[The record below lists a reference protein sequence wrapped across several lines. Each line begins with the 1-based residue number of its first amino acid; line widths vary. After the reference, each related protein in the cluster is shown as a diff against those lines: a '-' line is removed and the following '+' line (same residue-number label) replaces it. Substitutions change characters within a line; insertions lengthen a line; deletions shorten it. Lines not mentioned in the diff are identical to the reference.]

1 MMITYDDTNDRQK
14 YVDNVLIADVW
25 LNLAVTTVTYH
36 SPGIL
41 VNKLVGIYFKGK
53 ITKTSWDC
61 TGPSSAQTGT
71 ETYFIH
77 HVLHKID
84 YTS

>member
-1 MMITYDDTNDRQK
+1 MMITYDDTNDIQK

-25 LNLAVTTVTYH
+25 LNLAVTTVTSH

-53 ITKTSWDC
+53 ITKKIVQ
-61 TGPSSAQTGT
+61 G
-71 ETYFIH
+71 
-77 HVLHKID
+77 VLKKWCSVSFANIAATK
-84 YTS
+84 YQIFK